1 MPPQRSCVLR
11 LLCLLLLLQ
20 HSLSIRIEDK
30 SRSSS
35 RATSSRGTST
45 TSSTTSTVTP
55 PVYRVSR
62 PEPKQP
68 AKRVPPH
75 LQDVRPGYVDDD
87 AGDVIRIIEPPAHFQ
102 ELKRLRQRQ
111 SQRNAPQKAVVWEQ
125 PRKLSTNRQPR
136 PKLQQTQ
143 PQSHIQ
149 PHGQPHLQPLSQ
161 SKSQAHSGDLLT
173 QEAQFAPQIVNNL
186 QLPMEILASVRKTER
201 ILQRQRQKLPLVRQ
215 RHIQR
220 QSHTMIA
227 QKSLEQQLYQRGQQ
241 QRLRAVL
248 NDDHKRSKRVKREAN
263 PAGYDVA
270 QGLKLVAH
278 IGELLNSASQYL
290 PDELEPNELAPQ
302 ASPLTAAL
310 ESMESQSCG
319 NSTKC
324 DSRRRRQRLF
334 KLQGSKKTAARGRN
348 FRHEASTTTTTTTT
362 TTTAK
367 STTTSTSTTSATPLA
382 SRLVNSRKSP
392 NNRNQQQQQ
401 QQQQLQ
407 LPASP
412 RSDDTVLY
420 ADVMSNIRNLWQ
432 EHDYDHDLS
441 HSLAPQFVAP
451 EQVAN
456 NSDYRA
462 LQVYLRELDEISKR
476 LPTVASLTSL
486 NHQEFARSTPSP
498 SWYLIN
504 NEGKIYETHLD
515 SETKP
520 TAALFHTFPDMPED
534 NDAVLTQNLE

>member
-1 MPPQRSCVLR
+1 MAPQRNCLSF
-11 LLCLLLLLQ
+11 LCLLLLLQ
-20 HSLSIRIEDK
+20 QTLTIRIEDK
-30 SRSSS
+30 SRGSSRASS
-35 RATSSRGTST
+35 RATT
-45 TSSTTSTVTP
+45 TTTSTATP

-111 SQRNAPQKAVVWEQ
+111 SQSQRNAPLNAEVWEQ

-136 PKLQQTQ
+136 PKS
-143 PQSHIQ
+143 QSQH
-149 PHGQPHLQPLSQ
+149 PHLQPHQQ
-161 SKSQAHSGDLLT
+161 SKSQSQSHAAQGDLLT

-201 ILQRQRQKLPLVRQ
+201 LLQRQRQKLPQVRQ

-220 QSHTMIA
+220 QSHTLIA

-248 NDDHKRSKRVKREAN
+248 SEDHKRSKRVKREAS

-270 QGLKLVAH
+270 EGRKLVAH
-278 IGELLNSASQYL
+278 IGELLQNAARHL
-290 PDELEPNELAPQ
+290 PDELEPNELAPR
-302 ASPLTAAL
+302 ASPLTAAA
-310 ESMESQSCG
+310 ESTESQSCG
-319 NSTKC
+319 NSTNC

-348 FRHEASTTTTTTTT
+348 FRHEASTIKTATA
-362 TTTAK
+362 TAK
-367 STTTSTSTTSATPLA
+367 STTAIATTATSTSTSTTSATPLA

-392 NNRNQQQQQ
+392 NNRNQQPP
-401 QQQQLQ
+401 Q

-432 EHDYDHDLS
+432 EHDHDLS
-441 HSLAPQFVAP
+441 LNLAPQFVAP

-498 SWYLIN
+498 TWYLIN
-504 NEGKIYETHLD
+504 NEGKIYETRLD

-520 TAALFHTFPDMPED
+520 TAALFHSFPDMPD
-534 NDAVLTQNLE
+534 NGNDDAVLTQNLE